1 MLEKKGE
8 LANDSVQPLSH
19 WLVGAALEFSS
30 VFSLIFSSHSS
41 IKKNK
46 KIKNS
51 SQITMQLGK
60 EKIKHLYGAL
70 VTYLIAAKNT

>member
-1 MLEKKGE
+1 MLGKKGE

-19 WLVGAALEFSS
+19 WLVRGALEFLS
-30 VFSLIFSSHSS
+30 VFYLIFSSNS
-41 IKKNK
+41 IIKNK